1 MFGFDPVLAMTGP
14 ATDSVVWW
22 WLGLEGVV
30 PPPIGA
36 FADGPG
42 VRRDGGRG
50 LGWWAC
56 QRPCAELPAAGV
68 GDGGIGCGCG
78 DGDDAA
84 VVAAVVIGA
93 EQYQVGYKSLIYL
106 LLACILPVWRW

>member
-1 MFGFDPVLAMTGP
+1 MTGP

-42 VRRDGGRG
+42 YGGTVGGGWVGGRASDPALSCRPQVSVMVG
-50 LGWWAC
+50 L
-56 QRPCAELPAAGV
+56 AAG
-68 GDGGIGCGCG
+68 
-78 DGDDAA
+78 A
-84 VVAAVVIGA
+84 VMVMM
-93 EQYQVGYKSLIYL
+93 
-106 LLACILPVWRW
+106 PRWWLRW